1 MAQTKNTFIK
11 SRMNKDLDERLVP
24 NGEYRDGFNIEV
36 SQSEDADVGTV
47 STALGNVKLTDF
59 GLTADCDARIIGYF
73 ADEKDKDIYIF
84 ITNFVDTSNDKLS
97 SFPSEEAICQ
107 IWKRNIDT
115 NLNTKLVE
123 GKFLNLSLTHEVL
136 NVNLLEDLLFW
147 TDNRSQPRKIN
158 VTKANPGNE
167 ANPTYYTNE
176 DQISVA
182 KYYPFAPIELL
193 DNYIVDY
200 SVSFAGGGTAGSPA
214 NYYSLSNLPG
224 GPGDIVPTSTVTGGG
239 VGLTVQITSADSI
252 TGNLQAVKVINK
264 GEGYKYG
271 DTVTIAPESGTAQ
284 ITLIVETQST
294 MKDKCSE
301 FLPETLILEPPYTT
315 SFQSGAAFTA
325 GQGQDFVND
334 TRYKFGIAKIENSS
348 GQILGTEGARVT
360 STSFNPSTPKNFSM
374 SLSWKGAPQTVTGV
388 TKITIGVNPDYD
400 ANWPGDCDFLKD
412 KFVRFAYRFKFDD
425 NEYSLI
431 SPFTQACFIPKQNG
445 YFLSE
450 TRGSET
456 ITDSELAYKS
466 TDLEFFENSVN
477 NIGLKIPSP
486 QYLESVDNFFSNAL
500 EKMHIEEIDII
511 YKDDEENALKVVDTI
526 TRESFENLN
535 SNYIIYD
542 YQSRKPIRTLPSS
555 EITRVSDT
563 VPLKSLTQEVS
574 GNRVIYGNYTDGHT
588 SNATLNY
595 EIAAAAK
602 SILPEVI
609 DAGIID
615 QDIKKEYQNHTLKQN
630 RTYQVGIVLSDRYG
644 RQSDVILS
652 SLDNSKTITS
662 GESYRGSTIF
672 RPFYSAGPNLLNIP
686 TLPALPTTWP
696 GDSLKVQFNSQ
707 VPENTGQ
714 FGYPGL
720 FLDYRPPSVNNLNG
734 GLGYPSNG
742 SGVLVT
748 GGSGTGMTVNY
759 VIEPNEGAILSVTIV
774 NPGAGFLNNDIIT
787 IPGGTSGS
795 DASFVF
801 KSILFPNLTGWYS
814 YKIVVKQQEH
824 DYYNVYLPGIVNG
837 AINEDGLISNTR
849 ATLSL
854 YGDNINKVPKDL
866 LDVGPSQTN
875 YRSDTRLSLR
885 VENTS
890 TDSRRFYPGS
900 NVENVVSLSEL
911 TDLGIDLTRVSEV
924 VDTGAIPP
932 AVITLG
938 PYNNKIQRGMSVTA
952 VSSTNALLINSSQ
965 GAYVSSYY
973 SNPGSSF
980 SSLIISGTTTTIPTD
995 AVITF
1000 GPPGLIFNSGSNPI
1014 IGILSTSKSIGVAE
1028 ENNFSTKLAVFETK
1042 PVNSSLDLFFETTS
1056 SGLISTLNQ
1065 AILSGTTG
1073 QELPISISPISF
1085 NLDESLTGAQ
1095 GCTNSFS
1102 ANNIV
1107 NTAITAATTTCSI
1120 LSVRDA
1126 NNADRKSEF
1135 DVLPG
1140 ANATF
1145 SLTTT
1150 NPAGEGY
1157 YVSSNNNDV
1166 RFRFAIEMTNQGV
1179 SVTKNF
1185 NGVIANKEPQYVLP
1199 LPPNVNSPGSVNNL
1213 PPYAVYKNIDSILPD
1228 RRFKPSSFPPG
1239 TYFGAPFPGF
1249 KALNGSGDAALNKK
1263 DLTWELVSCI
1273 PIDGEDEPFSASR
1286 LATTSDGQII
1296 TLAYNRAIWPTVI
1309 RPVGSV
1315 TTADPLKSYQ
1325 IEIGREYVH
1334 ENRIQLIPGSSVTNN
1349 NGDVANVSSSTTPSL
1364 SIVDDEA
1371 LIYVHQ
1377 LNGTVDGLTAEIRVE
1392 DNSFLNFITW
1402 NNTNNN
1408 YTTQVSI
1415 NIEEVVRFVL
1425 WEIKLRVS
1433 DGGNL
1438 RANTDITVQIKQR
1451 FRDN

>member
-301 FLPETLILEPPYTT
+301 FLPETLILEPPYDT

-924 VDTGAIPP
+924 VDTGAVPP
-932 AVITLG
+932 STVITLG

-952 VSSTNALLINSSQ
+952 VSSANAPLINSSQ

-980 SSLIISGTTTTIPTD
+980 SSLIISGTTTTIPTG

-1000 GPPGLIFNSGSNPI
+1000 GPPGVIFNSGNNPI

-1028 ENNFSTKLAVFETK
+1028 ENNFAALLAVAETQPVKSLLDIFYETTSAGLIESLNAAVISGTSDTNIPIGVQGVNFTLSESQTGTATCTNTFKATNVTNAPITNVNAVGSLVKVVDGTNAPRNSDFEL
-1042 PVNSSLDLFFETTS
+1042 VNSSGTFSIRTKKSTGEGFYIS
-1056 SGLISTLNQ
+1056 SDSRKTQFDFTVKITIN
-1065 AILSGTTG
+1065 AIDVFT
-1073 QELPISISPISF
+1073 
-1085 NLDESLTGAQ
+1085 
-1095 GCTNSFS
+1095 SFS
-1102 ANNIV
+1102 GSIENI
-1107 NTAITAATTTCSI
+1107 TPS
-1120 LSVRDA
+1120 
-1126 NNADRKSEF
+1126 
-1135 DVLPG
+1135 
-1140 ANATF
+1140 
-1145 SLTTT
+1145 
-1150 NPAGEGY
+1150 
-1157 YVSSNNNDV
+1157 YV
-1166 RFRFAIEMTNQGV
+1166 T
-1179 SVTKNF
+1179 
-1185 NGVIANKEPQYVLP
+1185 P
-1199 LPPNVNSPGSVNNL
+1199 LPVFPSPAL
-1213 PPYAVYKNIDSILPD
+1213 LDQKNTL
-1228 RRFKPSSFPPG
+1228 
-1239 TYFGAPFPGF
+1239 YGF
-1249 KALNGSGDAALNKK
+1249 KALNGSGDTSLNKN
-1263 DLTWELVSCI
+1263 DLTWEIVSWKALDTSENRPFNYQSNSQLGFGNVVDQTQW
-1273 PIDGEDEPFSASR
+1273 PIILRGLPGDLGGPIEP
-1286 LATTSDGQII
+1286 
-1296 TLAYNRAIWPTVI
+1296 W
-1309 RPVGSV
+1309 
-1315 TTADPLKSYQ
+1315 Q
-1325 IEIGREYVH
+1325 IEVDRDYGPTGRFGGL
-1334 ENRIQLIPGSSVTNN
+1334 QAGGSGT
-1349 NGDVANVSSSTTPSL
+1349 SSTTL
-1364 SIVDDEA
+1364 SQTINNDEVDIVIFNINSTSISPTLLYDPDGPQQNNFNNLWG
-1371 LIYVHQ
+1371 LIAGGAGSQSAFNVS
-1377 LNGTVDGLTAEIRVE
+1377 VDISNAVK
-1392 DNSFLNFITW
+1392 FI
-1402 NNTNNN
+1402 N
-1408 YTTQVSI
+1408 
-1415 NIEEVVRFVL
+1415 
-1425 WEIKLRVS
+1425 WEIKIKVK

-1438 RANTDITVQIKQR
+1438 SASEQTVLITQQKYL
-1451 FRDN
+1451 